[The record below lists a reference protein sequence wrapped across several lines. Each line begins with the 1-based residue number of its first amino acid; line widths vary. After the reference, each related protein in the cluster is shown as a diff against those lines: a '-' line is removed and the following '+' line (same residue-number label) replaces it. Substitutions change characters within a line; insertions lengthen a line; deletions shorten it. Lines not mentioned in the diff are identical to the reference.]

1 MWNIIVLN
9 FVCDIKW
16 WGIEFRWAIQI
27 VLWLIENLSNYQY
40 LPKCKHIFKG
50 PWIYFL
56 DTISN
61 HGSEV
66 PFSFILKKTKAKIP
80 LIFGVQIN
88 KEEWWRHFK
97 EHLSS
102 TGSCRP
108 DADVQMWLSTGHGVW
123 KQQKYAQKK
132 IFQHPGQTLPRSVWF
147 CPWNWTRATRVRPR
161 SLSH

>member
-1 MWNIIVLN
+1 MWNMIVLI
-9 FVCDIKW
+9 FVCELKW

-97 EHLSS
+97 QHLSS
-102 TGSCRP
+102 TDSCCCWCR
-108 DADVQMWLSTGHGVW
+108 HGFQLATELENS
-123 KQQKYAQKK
+123 KNMLKKK
-132 IFQHPGQTLPRSVWF
+132 IIQHPGQTLPRSVWF

>member
-50 PWIYFL
+50 SWIYFL

-102 TGSCRP
+102 TGSCCP
-108 DADVQMWLSTGHGVW
+108 DADVAFNWPWSLKTAKICS
-123 KQQKYAQKK
+123 KK
-132 IFQHPGQTLPRSVWF
+132 DNPTSWSDVAWSVWF